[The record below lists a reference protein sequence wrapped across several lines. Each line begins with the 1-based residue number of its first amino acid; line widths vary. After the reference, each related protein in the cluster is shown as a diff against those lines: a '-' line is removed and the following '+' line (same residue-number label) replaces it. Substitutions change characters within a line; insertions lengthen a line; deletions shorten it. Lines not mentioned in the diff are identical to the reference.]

1 MPQRLIDIFD
11 LESTP
16 AAERF
21 KKLSA
26 CGYQG
31 GELQAAELYKIFQNS
46 SAIPDDEGL
55 ARAMESPSHVNPATR
70 LFTDI
75 AFSEA
80 IKRGIS
86 VQRVSLT
93 TSEKIHEFGRE
104 KIRVHNERNPT
115 KPRQYM
121 GYVVGLC
128 GVFRNAQSTDGRRL
142 FGVFSTP
149 EPTIQAHAD
158 IFVVIKPDPAEKLA
172 IQRVFHDAFNM
183 SRLVAP

>member
-1 MPQRLIDIFD
+1 MPQRLTEIFD
-11 LESTP
+11 LGVTQ
-16 AAERF
+16 AADRF
-21 KKLSA
+21 KKISA
-26 CGYQG
+26 CGFQG
-31 GELQAAELYKIFQNS
+31 AELQAAELFKIFEIS

-86 VQRVSLT
+86 VQRVSMT
-93 TSEKIHEFGRE
+93 TNEKIHEFGVE
-104 KIRVHNERNPT
+104 KIRTYNEMNPT
-115 KPRQYM
+115 KPRSYM

-128 GVFRNAQSTDGRRL
+128 GVFRNAQSTEGRRL
-142 FGVFSTP
+142 FGIFSTP
-149 EPTIQAHAD
+149 EPAIQAHAD

-183 SRLVAP
+183 DRLVTP

>member
-1 MPQRLIDIFD
+1 MPQRLTAIFD
-11 LESTP
+11 LEITP
-16 AAERF
+16 AADRF
-21 KKLSA
+21 KKISA
-26 CGYQG
+26 CGFQG
-31 GELQAAELYKIFQNS
+31 ADLQAAELFKIFDMS
-46 SAIPDDEGL
+46 SAIPDGEGL

-93 TSEKIHEFGRE
+93 TNEKIHEFGVE
-104 KIRVHNERNPT
+104 KIRAHNDRNPT
-115 KPRQYM
+115 KTRDYM

-128 GVFRNAQSTDGRRL
+128 GVFRNAQSTEGRRL

-183 SRLVAP
+183 NRLVTP